1 MHQAKQVPPQKLTPD
16 QRRHEIASLLTNGL
30 VRLRNSAVAPS
41 AKVDRESEFEL
52 GFSGDQRVHTD
63 PVNYPTTESR

>member
-41 AKVDRESEFEL
+41 AKVDRESTFEL
-52 GFSGDQRVHTD
+52 GFSDDQRVHTD
-63 PVNYPTTESR
+63 PVNYPTTESQ